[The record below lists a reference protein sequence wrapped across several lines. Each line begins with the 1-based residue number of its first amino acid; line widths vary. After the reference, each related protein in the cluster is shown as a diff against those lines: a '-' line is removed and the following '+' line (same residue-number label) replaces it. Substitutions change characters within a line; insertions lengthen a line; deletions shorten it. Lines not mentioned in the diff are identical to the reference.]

1 MNANRLDRWIGRDR
15 LRPDEIDGNGFVVDL
30 RRNLGVEIQ
39 FGHNFY

>member
-30 RRNLGVEIQ
+30 SGNPSA
-39 FGHNFY
+39 